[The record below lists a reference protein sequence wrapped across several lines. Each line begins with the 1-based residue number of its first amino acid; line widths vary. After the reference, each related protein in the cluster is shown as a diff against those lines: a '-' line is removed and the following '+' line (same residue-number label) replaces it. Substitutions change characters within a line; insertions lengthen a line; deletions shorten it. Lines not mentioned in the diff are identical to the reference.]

1 MMRDFLRLLL
11 NLLWLI
17 LGGLPMALAWW
28 LAGLLMVISI
38 IGIPWAKAA
47 FVIGRFS
54 LWPFGYRVAD
64 RRDLFGHS
72 DIGSGPLGMIGNII
86 WFVLAGLWLSIGHL
100 LSALLCFI
108 TIIGIPFGLQHLKL
122 AQISLFPI
130 GKTVVPIDSQ

>member
-1 MMRDFLRLLL
+1 
-11 NLLWLI
+11 
-17 LGGLPMALAWW
+17 MALAWW